1 MQQRSE
7 ETRDQILTAAVQLFC
22 KSGYEAAAVA
32 DICNLA
38 GVSKGA
44 FYHHFPSKQTLFLA
58 IIEEWLK
65 GIDTQLFTERGKGE
79 KVTQSLT
86 RMAKTLGFVFKA
98 ASGQLP
104 MFLEFMV
111 QASRDKTV
119 WNATIA
125 PYRRYQQQ
133 FHELIAQG
141 QSEGSIKSEINPEL
155 ASRVLISLAVGILLQ
170 GVVDPEAANW
180 DEVTREGVQMILNSI
195 QRSN

>member
-7 ETRDQILTAAVQLFC
+7 ETRDQILTAAGQLFC

-79 KVTQSLT
+79 KVPQSLT

>member
-22 KSGYEAAAVA
+22 KSGYEASAVA

-79 KVTQSLT
+79 KVPQSLT